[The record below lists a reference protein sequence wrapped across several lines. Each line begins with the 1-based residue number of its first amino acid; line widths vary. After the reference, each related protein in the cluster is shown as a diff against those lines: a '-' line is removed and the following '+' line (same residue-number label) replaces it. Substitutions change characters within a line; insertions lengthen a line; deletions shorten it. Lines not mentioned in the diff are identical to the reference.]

1 MIYSHP
7 LLSFMGEKTEA
18 QRGKAVCPSAFHSM
32 GLTLSVEVRGA
43 QILFLA
49 PPLTVFLIEMR
60 DL

>member
-1 MIYSHP
+1 
-7 LLSFMGEKTEA
+7 MGEKTEA